1 MNPSRGGSTSV
12 VRATSFTGCCSEEYE
27 RSERTFVISTHIIEE
42 AASVF
47 EKVLFLDHGSAF
59 ARGGHR
65 HAFVA
70 LRVLKPAAKRTCG
83 AAAEGRPVLHREQMG
98 AQRDA
103 VRRARPTRPLSQ
115 RCRALDVACDPV
127 PLQKLFVYLAGQ
139 KEA

>member
-1 MNPSRGGSTSV
+1 MNPSPGLDV
-12 VRATSFTGCCSEEYE
+12 VARDQFYRLLLEEYE

-47 EKVLFLDHGSAF
+47 EKVLFLDHGSLLLAEDTDTLLSHY
-59 ARGGHR
+59 AYLSGREEDVR
-65 HAFVA
+65 
-70 LRVLKPAAKRTCG
+70 

-98 AQRDA
+98 RSVTLCVGEADEA
-103 VRRARPTRPLSQ
+103 LSQ